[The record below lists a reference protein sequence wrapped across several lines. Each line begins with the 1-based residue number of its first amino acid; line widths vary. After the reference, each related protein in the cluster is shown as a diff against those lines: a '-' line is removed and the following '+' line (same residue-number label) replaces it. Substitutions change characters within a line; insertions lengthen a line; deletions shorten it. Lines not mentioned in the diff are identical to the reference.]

1 MIGVWGRLKHA
12 FCHSC
17 LPTSIKNEDM
27 ISISLFTHKSLLL
40 KPVELNFRKLTQW
53 CKEQSTLVVYKF
65 SKTED
70 VKTPWIGKDELHQ
83 EVDWFGDALRKI
95 AIDKHQFT
103 GTHGFLVV
111 NFPLKK
117 LFPWLTWR
125 TATPWLKLCK
135 KPRWTMEPP
144 QQKQWLINTT
154 VAGRFVP
161 TQL

>member
-65 SKTED
+65 SKTGMW
-70 VKTPWIGKDELHQ
+70 KHPELAKMSCIRRLVWRCSTKNCNRQASIYRNSWFSCSKLSTEKVIPLTYLAHSYTMTQVVQ
-83 EVDWFGDALRKI
+83 ETSLDDGTTSTETV
-95 AIDKHQFT
+95 ID
-103 GTHGFLVV
+103 
-111 NFPLKK
+111 
-117 LFPWLTWR
+117 
-125 TATPWLKLCK
+125 
-135 KPRWTMEPP
+135 
-144 QQKQWLINTT
+144 
-154 VAGRFVP
+154 
-161 TQL
+161 